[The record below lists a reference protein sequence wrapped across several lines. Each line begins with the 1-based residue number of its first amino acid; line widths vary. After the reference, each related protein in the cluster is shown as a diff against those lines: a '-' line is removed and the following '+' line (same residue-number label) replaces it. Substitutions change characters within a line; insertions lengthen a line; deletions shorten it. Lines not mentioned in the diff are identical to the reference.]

1 MRRTLRNLVKYYSAV
16 FPFMEWFFICKFV
29 NKPVF
34 MYKRIIAAVLSSA
47 FFCLSGSAQSE
58 DSAMIKKISD
68 EILLNGKAPQNLYTL
83 CKSVGTRLSG
93 SAGMYK
99 AEEWGLKTLLEAGAD
114 KAYLQQCM
122 VPHWV
127 RGKKEFAGYRTRKRS
142 ADPQFDVLAIGN
154 SVGTGDKGVL
164 AKIIEVKNFEELNQR
179 KDEVKGKII
188 FYNYPF
194 NKTLL
199 RGAYGDAVRYRTN
212 GASMAAK
219 YGALAVIV
227 RSVTGAYDNHPHT
240 GALRYN
246 DSFPKIPAFAI
257 STIGADNLSREIAG
271 LYKDENF
278 LLRSDCVMLADT
290 VGHNVIGEIRGTEF
304 PDEIITIGGH
314 LDSWDQGEGASD
326 DGTGLVQSI
335 EILRAFKAVGYKPKR
350 TIRIVL
356 FANEENGLRGGTKY
370 ADEAKLKNEKHIM
383 AMESDGGAE
392 YPRGFGCGMTRDQFA
407 KVQGWAK
414 FFEPFDAAKFIFN
427 EGGGGGADIGP
438 LQTNFKTAQFGL
450 STTGQRYFDM
460 HHSANDV
467 FEKVN
472 AQELNLCAVVMA
484 SMVYLV
490 DKYGL

>member
-1 MRRTLRNLVKYYSAV
+1 MLKGIITAILFSV
-16 FPFMEWFFICKFV
+16 FTCF
-29 NKPVF
+29 
-34 MYKRIIAAVLSSA
+34 
-47 FFCLSGSAQSE
+47 SGFAQTD
-58 DSAMIKKISD
+58 DSVMIKKLAD
-68 EILLNGKAPQNLYTL
+68 EILLNGKAPQNLFTL

-93 SAGMYK
+93 SAGWYK
-99 AEEWGLKTLLEAGAD
+99 AEKWGLQVLQDAGAE
-114 KAYLQQCM
+114 KTYLQQCII
-122 VPHWV
+122 PHWV
-127 RGKKEFAGYRTRKRS
+127 RGKKEFAGYRTKNRS
-142 ADPQFDVLAIGN
+142 ADAVFDVLAIGN
-154 SVGTGDKGVL
+154 SVGTGDKGIL
-164 AKIIEVKNFEELNQR
+164 AKVIEIKNFEELNQR
-179 KDEVKGKII
+179 KDEVKGKIV

-199 RGAYGDAVRYRTN
+199 RGAYGDAVRYRSS

-227 RSVTGAYDNHPHT
+227 RSVTGAYDDNPHT

-246 DSFPKIPAFAI
+246 DSFPKIPALAI
-257 STIGADNLSREIAG
+257 STKGAENLSSLIKG
-271 LYKDENF
+271 LYKEENIF
-278 LLRSDCVMLADT
+278 IRSNCQMLPDT
-290 VGHNVIGEIRGTEF
+290 IGHNVIGEIKGTEF

-326 DGTGLVQSI
+326 DGTGVVQSI
-335 EILRAFKAVGYKPKR
+335 EILRVFKAIGYKPKR

-356 FANEENGLRGGTKY
+356 FANEENGTRGANKY
-370 ADEAKLKNEKHIM
+370 AEEAKLKNEKHMM

-392 YPRGFGCGMTRDQFA
+392 YPRGFGCGMTKEQYA
-407 KVQGWAK
+407 KVQSWTK
-414 FFEPFDAAKFIFN
+414 FFEPFDAARFTFS

-460 HHSANDV
+460 HHAALDV

-484 SMVYLV
+484 TMVYLV

>member
-1 MRRTLRNLVKYYSAV
+1 MLKKILTAILFSV
-16 FPFMEWFFICKFV
+16 FIC
-29 NKPVF
+29 
-34 MYKRIIAAVLSSA
+34 
-47 FFCLSGSAQSE
+47 FCGFAQSD
-58 DSAMIKKISD
+58 DSLMIKKLSD
-68 EILLNGKAPQNLYTL
+68 EILLNAKAYRNLYTL

-93 SAGMYK
+93 SAGWYK
-99 AEEWGLKTLLEAGAD
+99 AEKWGLQVLEEAGAE
-114 KAYLQQCM
+114 KTYLQQCM

-127 RGKKEFAGYRTRKRS
+127 RGKKEFAGYRTKKRS
-142 ADPQFDVLAIGN
+142 KDPTFDVLAIGN
-154 SVGTGDKGVL
+154 SVGTGDKGIL
-164 AKIIEVKNFEELNQR
+164 AKVIEVKNFEELNQR
-179 KDEVKGKII
+179 KDEVKGKIV

-199 RGAYGDAVRYRTN
+199 RGAYGDAVRYRSS

-219 YGALAVIV
+219 YGASAVIV
-227 RSVTGAYDNHPHT
+227 RSVTGAYDDNPHT

-246 DSFPKIPAFAI
+246 DSFPKIPALAI
-257 STIGADNLSREIAG
+257 STRGAENLSRLIKDS
-271 LYKDENF
+271 YKNDNLF
-278 LLRSDCVMLADT
+278 IRSNCEMLPDT
-290 VGHNVIGEIRGTEF
+290 IGHNVIGEIKGTEF

-326 DGTGLVQSI
+326 DGTGVVQSI
-335 EILRAFKAVGYKPKR
+335 EILRAFKAIGYKPKR

-356 FANEENGLRGGTKY
+356 FANEENGLRGGNKY
-370 ADEAKLKNEKHIM
+370 AEEAKLKNEKHVM

-392 YPRGFGCGMTRDQFA
+392 YPRGFGCGMTKEQFT
-407 KVQGWAK
+407 KVKSWIK
-414 FFEPFDAAKFIFN
+414 FFEPFDATRFTFN

-460 HHSANDV
+460 HHAASDV
-467 FEKVN
+467 FENVN

-484 SMVYLV
+484 TMVYLV

>member
-1 MRRTLRNLVKYYSAV
+1 MV
-16 FPFMEWFFICKFV
+16 
-29 NKPVF
+29 
-34 MYKRIIAAVLSSA
+34 KRITIFLVSS
-47 FFCLSGSAQSE
+47 FCFLQGFAQAE
-58 DSAMIKKISD
+58 DSIMIKKISD
-68 EILLNGKAPQNLYTL
+68 EILLNGQSYKNLYSL
-83 CKSVGTRLSG
+83 CKSVGARLSG

-99 AEEWGLKTLLEAGAD
+99 GEAWGVKVLQEAGAENV
-114 KAYLQQCM
+114 YLQQCM

-127 RGKKEFAGYRTRKRS
+127 RGKREFAGYKANKAS
-142 ADPQFDVLAIGN
+142 ADPEFSIASLGGA
-154 SVGTGDKGVL
+154 VGTGDKGIL
-164 AKIIEVKNFEELNQR
+164 APVIEVKNFDELNAR
-179 KDEVKGKII
+179 KDEVKGKIV

-199 RGAYGDAVRYRTN
+199 RGAYGDAVRYRGN
-212 GASMAAK
+212 GPSAAAK
-219 YGALAVIV
+219 YGAVAVIV
-227 RSVTGAYDNHPHT
+227 RSVTAAYDDFPHT

-246 DSFPKIPAFAI
+246 DSFPQIPAVAI
-257 STIGADNLSREIAG
+257 STKGAESLSNYIKKD
-271 LYKDENF
+271 YKNENF
-278 LLRSDCVMLADT
+278 FIRSNCNMLPDT
-290 VGHNVIGEIRGTEF
+290 IGNNVIGEIKGTEF

-314 LDSWDQGEGASD
+314 LDSWDLGEGASD
-326 DGTGLVQSI
+326 DGTGIVNSI
-335 EILRAFKAVGYKPKR
+335 EVLRVFKAIGYKPKR

-370 ADEAKLKNEKHIM
+370 AEEAKLKNEKHVM

-407 KVQGWAK
+407 KVQSWQK
-414 FFEPFDAAKFIFN
+414 YFEQFDANRFSFS

-450 STTGQRYFDM
+450 NTTGQRYFDV
-460 HHSANDV
+460 HHAASDV

-484 SMVYLV
+484 TMVYLV

>member
-1 MRRTLRNLVKYYSAV
+1 MFKG
-16 FPFMEWFFICKFV
+16 
-29 NKPVF
+29 
-34 MYKRIIAAVLSSA
+34 IITTILFSA
-47 FFCLSGSAQSE
+47 FTCFTGFAQSD
-58 DSAMIKKISD
+58 DSVMIKKISD
-68 EILLNGKAPQNLYTL
+68 EILLNGNAPQNLFTL

-99 AEEWGLKTLLEAGAD
+99 AEAWGVRALQDAGAE
-114 KAYLQQCM
+114 KTYLQQCM

-127 RGKKEFAGYRTRKRS
+127 RGKKEFAGYRTKKRA
-142 ADPQFDVLAIGN
+142 ADPEFDVLAIGN
-154 SVGTGDKGVL
+154 SVGTGDKGIL
-164 AKIIEVKNFEELNQR
+164 AQVIEVKNFEELNQR
-179 KDEVKGKII
+179 KEEVKGKIV

-199 RGAYGDAVRYRTN
+199 RGAYGDAVRYRSN

-227 RSVTGAYDNHPHT
+227 RSVTGAYDDNPHT

-246 DSFPKIPAFAI
+246 DSFPKIPALAI
-257 STIGADNLSREIAG
+257 STKGAEKLSGLIKGLYWNDNLFI
-271 LYKDENF
+271 
-278 LLRSDCVMLADT
+278 RSNCEMLPDT
-290 VGHNVIGEIRGTEF
+290 IGHNVIGEIKGTEF

-326 DGTGLVQSI
+326 DGTGVVQSI
-335 EILRAFKAVGYKPKR
+335 EILRVFKMIGYKPKR

-356 FANEENGLRGGTKY
+356 FANEENGTRGANKY
-370 ADEAKLKNEKHIM
+370 AEEAKSKNEKHIM

-392 YPRGFGCGMTRDQFA
+392 YPRGFGCGMSKEQFA
-407 KVQGWAK
+407 KVQTWTNL
-414 FFEPFDAAKFIFN
+414 FEPFDAAKFTFS

-450 STTGQRYFDM
+450 NTTGQRYFDM
-460 HHSANDV
+460 HHAALDV
-467 FEKVN
+467 YEKVN

-484 SMVYLV
+484 AMIYLV